1 MKDIFKHVVSEEK
14 LSLTFRMLENH
25 LPLSPAKNII
35 EAIAGE
41 MNDNDGNFIQ
51 QFQTT
56 GFNARIW
63 EMFLFKF
70 VQENGFKIIEKHNR
84 PDFNIEKDGSELFI
98 EASLS
103 AETGKDK
110 FTREYIR
117 EALKTRDLAVQQ
129 EIIDHY
135 VIRMGSVLYSKLQ
148 KKYWELE
155 WVKDKPLVLAVAPSH
170 HYLANFLPDAK
181 IMEYLYG
188 FSYEKES
195 TENGFVIK
203 KVEKTD
209 SHTYE
214 AKEIPPYFFSQE
226 NTENISAVLFT
237 NNCDLHKFNR
247 MGYQSGM
254 SDDLIIMERAGFA
267 FDKNSELY
275 GKEFS
280 QSIIPGDIKE
290 NWSESVSIFHN
301 PNAKIPLDRKLFKN
315 IRQVWINEDGEI
327 DGTMPEFFAFHS
339 KTLPVAIK

>member
-14 LSLTFRMLENH
+14 LNLTFSMLENH
-25 LPLSPAKNII
+25 PPMAPAKKLI
-35 EAIAGE
+35 EAIAHE

-56 GFNARIW
+56 GFNARVW
-63 EMFLFKF
+63 EIFLFKF

-84 PDFNIEKDGSELFI
+84 PDFNIKKDGIELFI

-117 EALKTRDLAVQQ
+117 EALKKQDLAIQQ

-155 WVKDKPLVLAVAPSH
+155 WVKEKPLVLAIAPSH
-170 HYLANFLPDAK
+170 HFLANFLPDAK

-188 FSYEKES
+188 FCYEKES
-195 TENGFVIK
+195 NDDGMFIK
-203 KVEKTD
+203 KVEKKD
-209 SHTYE
+209 FHNYE
-214 AKEIPPYFFSQE
+214 GKEIPPYFFSQE

-247 MGYQSGM
+247 MGYQMGM
-254 SDDLIIMERAGFA
+254 SDDLIIMERVGFA
-267 FDKNSELY
+267 FDKDSELY

-280 QSIIPGDIKE
+280 QSIIPGNIQE

-301 PNAKIPLDRKLFKN
+301 PNAKFPLDKSLFKN
-315 IRQVWINEDGEI
+315 IRQVWINEDGDL
-327 DGTMPEFFAFHS
+327 DGTMPEFFVFNS

>member
-1 MKDIFKHVVSEEK
+1 MTDIFNHIVSEEK
-14 LSLTFRMLENH
+14 LSLTFRMLEKH
-25 LPLSPAKNII
+25 PPLAPAKNLI
-35 EAIAGE
+35 EAIASE

-84 PDFNIEKDGSELFI
+84 PDFNIEKDGIELFI

-103 AETGKDK
+103 TETGKDK
-110 FTREYIR
+110 FTWEYIR
-117 EALKTRDLAVQQ
+117 EAMKTKDLDIQQ
-129 EIIDHY
+129 EIIDYY

-155 WVKDKPLVLAVAPSH
+155 WVKEKPLVLAIAPSH

-181 IMEYLYG
+181 IIEYLYG

-195 TENGFVIK
+195 TEKGIVIRKMEK
-203 KVEKTD
+203 KDFHIYEK
-209 SHTYE
+209 
-214 AKEIPPYFFSQE
+214 KEIPPHFFTQE

-247 MGYQSGM
+247 MGYQMGM
-254 SDDLIIMERAGFA
+254 SQDLILMARAGFA
-267 FDKNSELY
+267 FDKNSEWY

-280 QSIIPGDIKE
+280 QSITPGNIQE

-301 PNAKIPLDRKLFKN
+301 PNAKFPLDKNLFKN
-315 IRQVWINEDGEI
+315 IRQVWINENGELS
-327 DGTMPEFFAFHS
+327 GTMPDFFAFNS
-339 KTLPVAIK
+339 KTLPVVIK